1 MERRNSVKRRIK
13 CGDKLADNQEREDVD
28 ADAEDLS
35 ESSTAVLR
43 LNVGNDAQIDFLN
56 ASLDPI
62 KWCLE
67 EDGRKREQYREKQA
81 AKPDAWA
88 TDGLLN

>member
-13 CGDKLADNQEREDVD
+13 CGDKLADDQEGEDVD
-28 ADAEDLS
+28 ADPEDLS
-35 ESSTAVLR
+35 ESSAAVLR
-43 LNVGNDAQIDFLN
+43 LNVGNDAQIDFFN

-62 KWCLE
+62 KWCLQ
-67 EDGRKREQYREKQA
+67 EDGRQREQYGEKQA
-81 AKPDAWA
+81 AKPDTWA

>member
-13 CGDKLADNQEREDVD
+13 CGDKLADDQEGEDVD

-35 ESSTAVLR
+35 ESSAAVLR
-43 LNVGNDAQIDFLN
+43 LNVGNDALIDFFN

-62 KWCLE
+62 KWCLQKNC
-67 EDGRKREQYREKQA
+67 RKREQYGEKQA
-81 AKPDAWA
+81 AKPDTWA